1 MGPTMR
7 TFRVVTVAC
16 ALGVVASAP
25 GCRLV
30 QRRGPVPP
38 EVADTRRLCNE
49 GLAAADR
56 DDLVRAESLLERA
69 VKNCP
74 VDVEARRHYADVL
87 WRRGEKMEAVRQAAE
102 ALRLS
107 PDDAGLSVDAGRMYM
122 ELGLFDEAD
131 RLSRTATRL
140 APRSAAAWRL
150 MGDLALARGQADTAL
165 EAFHRALAIAPT
177 DRDVLLAT
185 ADAYRR
191 IDKPKRALATLA
203 VLDETYGPG
212 QTPGAVYLLEGLT
225 QESLGRTADAI
236 ESYRQAAAA
245 VEPSSDAVVRLAAL
259 ETAAAAGAAIAT
271 RPENAAATR

>member
-16 ALGVVASAP
+16 ALGVAASAP

-87 WRRGEKMEAVRQAAE
+87 WRRGERMEAVRQAAE

-107 PDDAGLSVDAGRMYM
+107 PHDAGLCVDAGRMYM

-165 EAFHRALAIAPT
+165 ESFHRALAIAPT

-191 IDKPKRALATLA
+191 IDKPKRTLATLA

-212 QTPGAVYLLEGLT
+212 QTPGAVYLLEGLA

-245 VEPSSDAVVRLAAL
+245 VDPSADAAVRLAAL

-271 RPENAAATR
+271 RPDEGAATR